1 MRRFLSE
8 DDRERFPRG
17 FQEIKRLPRDS
28 SKRFTRGSEEIPMTP
43 PTDLHPEYGYLCPSP
58 RLHRDAR
65 VAVISV
71 LLGVIIGGIAVIALV
86 ADRDGHSFLSSLS
99 SR

>member
-1 MRRFLSE
+1 
-8 DDRERFPRG
+8 
-17 FQEIKRLPRDS
+17 
-28 SKRFTRGSEEIPMTP
+28 MTP

-71 LLGVIIGGIAVIALV
+71 LLGVIMGGIAVIALV
-86 ADRDGHSFLSSLS
+86 DLAEGPRMMSRLRVSPEDVRIGLGVRVAFERLRDDVTLPVFEAR